1 MRALAMSI
9 LALGLAAAP
18 VVAASGPRDSG
29 SRAAKANA
37 HSGAAAKNS
46 ASPAPAKAP
55 KAHPAK
61 ASPAKST
68 AAAKPEPSPV
78 EVEMQQLRDLL
89 ESQAK
94 QLQEQS
100 QQLKEQQK
108 KMESLEQQLNASGA
122 SRTNAVAPSP
132 APSSVAAA
140 ATVASSS
147 LAAAPGT
154 TTSSSVA
161 PSAVTAAGAASP
173 ASNVAVSNA
182 AGTPEASAGGAQSS
196 EGPLSWKFKGVT
208 FTPGGFFAAETVWR
222 QRGLGADVN
231 TPFNSIP
238 LPGSSQYNVS
248 EFNASGRQS
257 RIAMLVQGK
266 VHDVK
271 LGGYYEADFLSAGTT
286 SNDNQSNSYTLRQRQ
301 FWAQAAFPDGITIT
315 GGQMWSLVTQ
325 TAKGLDNRTE
335 VLPETIDAQYH
346 IGFSWER
353 QYGMRFVKNFNNKV
367 WLGLSVE
374 EPQTTFKAGGTT
386 TPFLFGQAGTGGGL
400 YNPTANYS
408 FNLTPDFVAKAAFE
422 PGFGHY
428 EIFGVVST
436 FRDRIFPTGAAPY
449 NDKTVGGGGGANAWL
464 PFDHGRVNLGL
475 HALVG
480 DGVGRYGT
488 AQVAPDVTVRP
499 DGTFVPVRSY
509 QGLGTL
515 AFHYTKWDVYFNAG
529 EEYAG
534 RTQFLS
540 SPASLVPDEGYGAI
554 GFDNSGCW
562 TEAAPGSGGYAPASP
577 KPCTGNIRNV
587 IEGTAGLWY
596 SFYSGPY
603 GTLKLG
609 LQYSHE
615 AYNTWEGLGST
626 GVCSSAAHP
635 SCDPS
640 TNENMF
646 FTSVRYYIP

>member
-1 MRALAMSI
+1 MSI

-29 SRAAKANA
+29 SPAARASA
-37 HSGAAAKNS
+37 HDAAAAKSS
-46 ASPAPAKAP
+46 ASPAAAETP

-78 EVEMQQLRDLL
+78 EIEMHQLRDLL

-94 QLQEQS
+94 QLQEQN

-122 SRTNAVAPSP
+122 SRTSAIAHSP
-132 APSSVAAA
+132 ASPSVA
-140 ATVASSS
+140 ATVAASS
-147 LAAAPGT
+147 LAAAPG

-161 PSAVTAAGAASP
+161 PSAVAAPSVKTPVSASSTP
-173 ASNVAVSNA
+173 AVAVSNSTS
-182 AGTPEASAGGAQSS
+182 TPEAPAGSAQGSD
-196 EGPLSWKFKGVT
+196 EPLSWRFKGVN
-208 FTPGGFFAAETVWR
+208 FTPIGFFAAETVFR
-222 QRGLGADVN
+222 QRGLSADVN
-231 TPFNSIP
+231 TPFNSVP
-238 LPGSSQYNVS
+238 LPGSSQYNIS

-257 RIAMLVQGK
+257 RIGMLVQGK
-266 VHDVK
+266 VHDVNI
-271 LGGYYEADFLSAGTT
+271 GGYYEADFLSAGTT

-301 FWAQAAFPDGITIT
+301 FWAQAAFADGVTIT

-335 VLPETIDAQYH
+335 NLPETIDAQYH
-346 IGFSWER
+346 VGFSWER

-367 WLGLSVE
+367 WLGFSVE
-374 EPQTTFKAGGTT
+374 EPQATLKYAGAT
-386 TPFLFGQAGTGGGL
+386 TPFLLGAGGNGGGL

-408 FNLTPDFVAKAAFE
+408 FNLTPDFVFKAAFE

-428 EIFGVVST
+428 EVFGLVSS
-436 FRDRIFPTGAAPY
+436 FRDRVFPTGAAPY
-449 NDKTVGGGGGANAWL
+449 NDKTAGGGGGANAWL
-464 PFDHGRVNLGL
+464 PFDHGHINLGL
-475 HALVG
+475 HALIG

-488 AQVAPDVTVRP
+488 TQLAPDVTVRP
-499 DGTFVPVRSY
+499 DGTLALVRSY

-515 AFHYTKWDVYFNAG
+515 AFHYSKWDVYFNAG

-562 TEAAPGSGGYAPASP
+562 TEAAPGSGGYAPGSL
-577 KPCTGNIRNV
+577 KPCTGNTKDI

-615 AYNTWEGLGST
+615 ALNTWTGVGAT
-626 GVCSSAAHP
+626 GVCTSAAHP
-635 SCDPS
+635 GCAPS